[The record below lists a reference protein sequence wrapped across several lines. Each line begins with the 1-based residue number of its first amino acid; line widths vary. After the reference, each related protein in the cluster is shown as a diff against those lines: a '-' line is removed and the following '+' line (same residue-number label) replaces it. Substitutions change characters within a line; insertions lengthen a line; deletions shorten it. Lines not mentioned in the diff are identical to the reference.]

1 MKQKE
6 GIHQKWSRK
15 MEEQE
20 TRNDTEQRTIKS
32 THHSLNTSKTTVK
45 ESGNR
50 RRLHSCQDPPKTLA
64 CLNDHNGQGQEEA
77 DEYVPWPMTW

>member
-1 MKQKE
+1 
-6 GIHQKWSRK
+6 

-20 TRNDTEQRTIKS
+20 TRDYTEQGTIKS
-32 THHSLNTSKTTVK
+32 THHSLNTFKETVK

-50 RRLHSCQDPPKTLA
+50 RRLRSCQDPPMTLA
-64 CLNDHNGQGQEEA
+64 PLSGLNGHNGQGQEKA